1 MKLFD
6 EKIPDFTYQMIYFNV
21 GSREKFIDIVKG
33 LAILEVVL
41 FHTQLM
47 INEYSAKFEF
57 TEIEFLN
64 LISKYFSY
72 GPYVFFLISG
82 YLMSNIYDSNILK
95 SNSNQF
101 SLSKFYIKRFAR
113 IYPLWMFFL
122 FLGYCQFKNSNFGY
136 YAKSMTILGEYSDLT
151 VFLLASTF
159 LLFLVTPI
167 WNWLVP
173 GGWSIVS
180 EVFFYILFPI
190 IRKMKFDKLIVF
202 LNILL
207 VLAFVLTYT
216 AQSWSSLDTYGIL
229 KGYLNLKLYN
239 CLPFFIGGMLIHEIS
254 TGFRNFS
261 QLAGNNL
268 TKLNIISILGLLT
281 ILPNANGSNAEA
293 FVTLIGTLIV
303 GLLVLKSNTF
313 SLILIYLGKHSYF
326 IYFFHFQLL
335 LLIQSF
341 YLNRNYS
348 FVNSISLFLL
358 LPVLTTLVLV
368 VSMLFSSLSM
378 NLFENPSKR
387 FVYKLFGIK
396 S

>member
-1 MKLFD
+1 
-6 EKIPDFTYQMIYFNV
+6 MIYFNV

-33 LAILEVVL
+33 LAILEVVV
-41 FHTQLM
+41 FHTQSIIDVYLVK
-47 INEYSAKFEF
+47 YEF

-82 YLMSNIYDSNILK
+82 YLMSNIYDSNIIK

-101 SLSKFYIKRFAR
+101 SSRKFYIKRFAR

-122 FLGYCQFKNSNFGY
+122 FLSYYQFKNFDFGY
-136 YAKSMTILGEYSDLT
+136 YAKSMTILGEYSNLLT
-151 VFLLASTF
+151 FLLASTF
-159 LLFLVTPI
+159 LLFLVTPM

-180 EVFFYILFPI
+180 EVFFYLLFPL
-190 IRKMKFDKLIVF
+190 IRRTKFDKLIMF

-207 VLAFVLTYT
+207 VIAFVLIYT
-216 AQSWSSLDTYGIL
+216 EKSWSSLDTYGIL
-229 KGYLNLKLYN
+229 KGYLNLKIYN

-254 TGFRNFS
+254 SGFRNFS
-261 QLAGNNL
+261 QLAGKNL
-268 TKLNIISILGLLT
+268 TRLNLVSILGLLT

-293 FVTLIGTLIV
+293 LVTLIGTLIV
-303 GLLVLKSNTF
+303 GLLVLKSNIC

-341 YLNRNYS
+341 YFNRNYS
-348 FVNSISLFLL
+348 FVNSMSLLLL
-358 LPVLTTLVLV
+358 LPVLTTLVLI
-368 VSMLFSSLSM
+368 VSMLFSRLSM

-387 FVYKLFGIK
+387 VIYKLFGIK